1 MDTRDQEV
9 RIARYRARMMT
20 PAERET
26 FERDVRQDETLR
38 AALAAAEASGP
49 PVERRRG
56 RVIDVTRAI
65 EIAREFREEPG
76 SFVHA
81 MTPIAIAI
89 VIGLAAWWWTPSHD
103 AQTLDEVKAPSASM
117 HLEPRGELSAL
128 PTRFVWT
135 RDPAATR
142 YRVEIYDAD
151 GHPLG
156 VHVTTDTSLAFAAV
170 TQKPHDTAAW
180 RAVPIDAA
188 GRDRS
193 AADFARYHVN
203 GR

>member
-1 MDTRDQEV
+1 MATRDQEV

-26 FERDVRQDETLR
+26 FERDVREDETLR
-38 AALAAAEASGP
+38 AALAAAEAAGP
-49 PVERRRG
+49 PAGRRG
-56 RVIDVTRAI
+56 RVLDVTRAI

-76 SFVHA
+76 SFFHA

-89 VIGLAAWWWTPSHD
+89 VIGLAVWWWTPSHD
-103 AQTLDEVKAPSASM
+103 AQTLHDVKPPSLSM
-117 HLEPRGELSAL
+117 HLEPRGELATL

-135 RDPAATR
+135 RDPSAAR

-151 GHPLG
+151 GKPLG

-170 TQKPHDTAAW
+170 TRKPHDAAAW